1 MLNSLY
7 INNYRNLKDLKI
19 STLGRVNLIT
29 GKNNTGKSTILEAI
43 AIYASGGD
51 LNIINELLKERGEAL
66 KDNYGIS
73 DRHPFGNNNINAFSS
88 IFNNRKIGFDKN
100 DAILIGTLENTIFA
114 DENISDKVVSIRFIQ
129 FSDEIIRDSQ
139 GPINKRIISHFNQRD
154 ENLKIGFEIRNGNS
168 SNIQSLESIR
178 LRTNTFFDKNDNFE
192 FIRTRN
198 IDRDINSKLWDD
210 ITLTE
215 KEQYVIEALKIV
227 EPFVERIAFVEESPR
242 SRTAVIK
249 LSNASTILPLRSMGD
264 GINRILTII
273 LGLVNAENGFLLIDE
288 FENGLHYSVQE
299 KLWEII
305 FVIAEKL
312 KIQVFVTTHSDD
324 CILSYEKVLNNID
337 IKSNGNLIRLD
348 NINGTIKQVAFDAK
362 ELQIANDNEIDIR

>member
-154 ENLKIGFEIRNGNS
+154 ENLKIGFEIRNGNN
-168 SNIQSLESIR
+168 SNIQSLESARI
-178 LRTNTFFDKNDNFE
+178 RTNTFFDKNDKFE
-192 FIRTRN
+192 FIGTRN
-198 IDRDINSKLWDD
+198 IDKENNGKLWDE
-210 ITLTE
+210 IVFTE
-215 KEQYVIEALKIV
+215 KEQYAIEALKII
-227 EPFVERIAFVEESPR
+227 EPFVERIAFIGENPR

-249 LSNASTILPLRSMGD
+249 LSNSSTVLPLRSMGD

-288 FENGLHYSVQE
+288 FETGLHYSVQE

-312 KIQVFVTTHSDD
+312 KIQVFVTTHSND

>member
-139 GPINKRIISHFNQRD
+139 GPINKRIISHFNKRD

-168 SNIQSLESIR
+168 SNIQSLESARI
-178 LRTNTFFDKNDNFE
+178 RTNTFFDKNDKFE
-192 FIRTRN
+192 FIGTRN
-198 IDRDINSKLWDD
+198 IDKENNGKLWDE
-210 ITLTE
+210 IVFTE
-215 KEQYVIEALKIV
+215 KEQYAIEALKII
-227 EPFVERIAFVEESPR
+227 EPFVERIAFIGENPR

-249 LSNASTILPLRSMGD
+249 LSNSSTVLPLRSMGD

-288 FENGLHYSVQE
+288 FETGLHYSVQE

-312 KIQVFVTTHSDD
+312 KIQVFVTTHSND